1 MSQPQVNA
9 AQAADRLQQI
19 LQWQP
24 DSLAA
29 LSEVEPL
36 LDLIKQSMPLLRLWA
51 AAGIAK
57 QANRAETVSAVEALA
72 QDLDDTLALD
82 HHLHLIEFFATNAD
96 LPDLVADALD
106 VFSMALEQAETA
118 RLALWRII
126 HAADLQQHA
135 V

>member
-1 MSQPQVNA
+1 MRTTNA
-9 AQAADRLQQI
+9 AQAADRLQEI
-19 LQWQP
+19 LQFQP

-36 LDLIKQSMPLLRLWA
+36 LEPSSTKPSGLTEAPSVFQNEPSAALQRLLQLP
-51 AAGIAK
+51 G
-57 QANRAETVSAVEALA
+57 V
-72 QDLDDTLALD
+72 
-82 HHLHLIEFFATNAD
+82 
-96 LPDLVADALD
+96 PDLVADALD
-106 VFSMALEQAETA
+106 VYGMALEQAETA